1 MTPLEISTA
10 AMSANSGSL
19 IIVCAVASAVILIV
33 SFLHERL
40 KAFNAKH
47 SIITYS
53 DTLVR
58 PVSWNGGRDGVD
70 ADGVPFYGSFEEED
84 SDAASISASSS
95 FLFTKLPTST
105 LMVLILPP
113 VCGAMLFTAKAC
125 TDDEYISV

>member
-40 KAFNAKH
+40 KALNARH

-58 PVSWNGGRDGVD
+58 PVSWNVGKEGVD
-70 ADGVPFYGSFEEED
+70 ADGIPFYGSFEDEN
-84 SDAASISASSS
+84 SDTKADNVVSLHDVVKKNKEYGNRGTHAA
-95 FLFTKLPTST
+95 
-105 LMVLILPP
+105 
-113 VCGAMLFTAKAC
+113 
-125 TDDEYISV
+125 

>member
-1 MTPLEISTA
+1 MRRQKKERKIMSPLEISTA

-53 DTLVR
+53 DNLVR
-58 PVSWNGGRDGVD
+58 PVSWNGGKDGID
-70 ADGVPFYGSFEEED
+70 IDGIPYYGSYENED
-84 SDAASISASSS
+84 EDTPVWYRDKPEDKRFYATSSR
-95 FLFTKLPTST
+95 TY
-105 LMVLILPP
+105 
-113 VCGAMLFTAKAC
+113 A
-125 TDDEYISV
+125 

>member
-53 DTLVR
+53 DTLVS

-84 SDAASISASSS
+84 SDAKADNVVSIHDVV
-95 FLFTKLPTST
+95 K
-105 LMVLILPP
+105 
-113 VCGAMLFTAKAC
+113 KEN
-125 TDDEYISV
+125 EYGNSGTHAA

>member
-19 IIVCAVASAVILIV
+19 IIVCAVVSAIILVV

-40 KAFNAKH
+40 RAFNAKH

-58 PVSWNGGRDGVD
+58 PVSWNDGKDGVD
-70 ADGVPFYGSFEEED
+70 ADGIPFYGSFEEED
-84 SDAASISASSS
+84 SDA
-95 FLFTKLPTST
+95 
-105 LMVLILPP
+105 
-113 VCGAMLFTAKAC
+113 KA
-125 TDDEYISV
+125 DNVVSLHNVVKKDKEYGNRGTHAA

>member
-19 IIVCAVASAVILIV
+19 IIICAVASAVILIV

-70 ADGVPFYGSFEEED
+70 AEGVTTKPRLTHVRWGFSL
-84 SDAASISASSS
+84 
-95 FLFTKLPTST
+95 FLYHR
-105 LMVLILPP
+105 
-113 VCGAMLFTAKAC
+113 C
-125 TDDEYISV
+125 TTNFFCRVSWDCV